1 MIDKQINKDAVIVI
15 SGGMDSTTLLYE
27 YQDEIALAV
36 TFDYGSLQNA
46 REREF
51 AILHCK
57 RLGIKHLIIPLDFMH
72 RHFKSSLLGSPD
84 DIPEGDYADENMK
97 STVVPFRNGI
107 MLSIACGLA
116 ESNGLRRVMIANHAG
131 DHAIYP
137 DCRPAFVAAMSEAM
151 RNGTYEGVTVFA
163 PYTNLSKTDI
173 ARRGAA
179 LMLDYTETYS
189 CYKGGEH
196 HCGKCGTCRER
207 RAALHDAGI
216 EDGTIYD
223 DIVRTNDYSP
233 L

>member
-1 MIDKQINKDAVIVI
+1 MIDKQANRDAVIVI

-27 YQDEIALAV
+27 HQDEIALAV

-57 RLGIKHLIIPLDFMH
+57 RLGIKHLIIPLEFMH
-72 RHFKSSLLGSPD
+72 QYFKSSLLGSPD
-84 DIPEGDYADENMK
+84 DIPEGNYDEANMK

-116 ESNGLRRVMIANHAG
+116 ESNGLKRVMIANHAG

-137 DCRPAFVAAMSEAM
+137 DCRPAFVEAMSEAM
-151 RNGTYEGVTVFA
+151 RNGTYEGVIVLA

-179 LMLDYTETYS
+179 LGLDYTETYS

-223 DIVRTNDYSP
+223 M
-233 L
+233 

>member
-27 YQDEIALAV
+27 YRDEIALAV
-36 TFDYGSLQNA
+36 TFDYGSTQNA

-116 ESNGLRRVMIANHAG
+116 ESNGLKRVMIANHAG

-137 DCRPAFVAAMSEAM
+137 DCRPGFVTAMSEAM

-163 PYTNLSKTDI
+163 PYTNLTKTDI

-179 LMLDYTETYS
+179 LGLDYTETYS

-216 EDGTIYD
+216 NDPTMYD
-223 DIVRTNDYSP
+223 D
-233 L
+233 